1 MNIHRLT
8 VIAAMIVV
16 AAAASLIPHPPN
28 FTPLAAIALFA
39 GACLNGRASF
49 ALALGALLARDAILG
64 FHILMPAVYACY
76 AFNVCLGFWL
86 RDKQRPWRVAAAS
99 LVGSI
104 VFFIVTNVAV
114 WAAFDTYAHTA
125 RGLVECYVGGLPY
138 FRNTI
143 ASDLIYSMAMFGFFA
158 LAQLR
163 IPTLRRAEL

>member
-1 MNIHRLT
+1 MNIHRLI
-8 VIAAMIVV
+8 VIAAMILM

-49 ALALGALLARDAILG
+49 TLAFGALLARDAILG

-76 AFNVCLGFWL
+76 AFNVWLGRWL
-86 RDKQRPWRVAAAS
+86 RDKQSPRRVAVAS

-104 VFFIVTNVAV
+104 VFFVGTNFAV
-114 WAAFDTYAHTA
+114 WAAFDTYEHTA
-125 RGLVECYVGGLPY
+125 RGLLACYVGGIPY
-138 FRNTI
+138 FRNTV

-158 LAQLR
+158 LAQMR
-163 IPTLRRAEL
+163 IPTLRRVQL

>member
-1 MNIHRLT
+1 MNVRRII
-8 VIAAMIVV
+8 VIAAMIIV

-39 GACLNGRASF
+39 GACLNRRTAF

-86 RDKQRPWRVAAAS
+86 RDKQSAWRVAGAS

-104 VFFIVTNVAV
+104 VFFVVTNLAV
-114 WAAFDTYAHTA
+114 WAALDTYPHTA
-125 RGLVECYVGGLPY
+125 KGLLACYVGGIPY
-138 FRNTI
+138 FRNTV
-143 ASDLIYSMAMFGFFA
+143 ASDLIYSIAMFGFFA
-158 LAQLR
+158 FAQLR
-163 IPTLRRAEL
+163 MPTLRRAEL